1 MKVNKD
7 ANGYTF
13 AFSII
18 LVIVVGVIL
27 SSLSI
32 GLGPLKKANVEVKK
46 KMNILSALG
55 VESTRKDGSDKYEQF
70 VNDSYV
76 ISHNGVLQENLPEEK
91 QAFSLDVQKQFRDK
105 TIKLEDRLYPIFE
118 AEKEGE
124 ILYVLPVVGK
134 GLWGPIWGFIALADD
149 FETIVGTSFDHKG
162 ETPGLGAEISQS
174 FFENRYNGEKIANNG
189 SFTEIK
195 VVQNGS
201 GFEDQKVDGITG
213 GTITSKGVE
222 KMVNE
227 TMEVYYKYFSK
238 NK

>member
-7 ANGYTF
+7 GNGYTF

-32 GLGPLKKANVEVKK
+32 GLKPLKKANVEVKK
-46 KMNILSALG
+46 KMSILSALG
-55 VESTRKDGSDKYEQF
+55 VESTRKDGSDKYEKYIK
-70 VNDSYV
+70 DSYV

-105 TIKLEDRLYPIFE
+105 TIKVEDRLYPIFE
-118 AEKEGE
+118 AEKDGTT
-124 ILYVLPVVGK
+124 LFVLPVVGK
-134 GLWGPIWGFIALADD
+134 GLWGPIWGFVALADD
-149 FETIVGTSFDHKG
+149 YETIVGTSFDHKG
-162 ETPGLGAEISQS
+162 ETPGLGAEIAQS
-174 FFENRYNGEKIANNG
+174 FFEDRYIDEKIAING
-189 SFTEIK
+189 SFTPIS

>member
-1 MKVNKD
+1 MQINKD
-7 ANGYTF
+7 GNGYTF

-46 KMNILSALG
+46 KMSILSAIG
-55 VESTRKDGSDKYEQF
+55 IESNRKDGSEKYDKYIL
-70 VNDSYV
+70 DSYV
-76 ISHNGVLQENLPEEK
+76 ISHNGVLQEDLPVEK
-91 QAFSLDVQKQFRDK
+91 QAFNLDVQKQNRDK
-105 TIKLEDRLYPIFE
+105 NIEIEDRLYPIFE

-124 ILYVLPVVGK
+124 KLFVLPVVGK
-134 GLWGPIWGFIALADD
+134 GLWGPIWGFVALSDD
-149 FETIVGTSFDHKG
+149 YETIVGTSFDHKG
-162 ETPGLGAEISQS
+162 ETPGLGAEIAQS
-174 FFENRYNGEKIANNG
+174 FFEDRYIGEKIAING
-189 SFTEIK
+189 SFTPIQ
-195 VVQNGS
+195 VVKDGS
-201 GFEDQKVDGITG
+201 GADAQKVDGITG

-227 TMEVYYKYFSK
+227 TMKVYYKYFSK

>member
-7 ANGYTF
+7 GNGYTF

-55 VESTRKDGSDKYEQF
+55 VESTRKDGSEKYDQF
-70 VNDSYV
+70 ILDSYV
-76 ISHNGVLQENLPEEK
+76 ISHDGTLQENLPEEK
-91 QAFSLDVQKQFRDK
+91 QAFSLDVQKQNRDK
-105 TIKLEDRLYPIFE
+105 TVQVNDRLYPIFE
-118 AEKEGE
+118 AEKDGE
-124 ILYVLPVVGK
+124 KLFVLPVVGK

-149 FETIVGTSFDHKG
+149 YETIVGTSFDHKG

-189 SFTEIK
+189 SFTPIK

>member
-55 VESTRKDGSDKYEQF
+55 VESTRKDGSDKYEEYIK
-70 VNDSYV
+70 DSYV
-76 ISHNGVLQENLPEEK
+76 ISHTGVLQENLPEEK

-105 TIKLEDRLYPIFE
+105 TVKESDRLYPIFE
-118 AEKEGE
+118 AEKDGKK
-124 ILYVLPVVGK
+124 LYVLPVVGK
-134 GLWGPIWGFIALADD
+134 GLWGPIWGFVALADD
-149 FETIVGTSFDHKG
+149 YETIVGTSFDHKG

-189 SFTEIK
+189 TFTPIA

-201 GFEDQKVDGITG
+201 GSETQKVDGITG

-222 KMVNE
+222 RMVNE

>member
-7 ANGYTF
+7 GNGYTF

-55 VESTRKDGSDKYEQF
+55 VESTRKDGSEKYDQF
-70 VNDSYV
+70 ILDSYV
-76 ISHNGVLQENLPEEK
+76 ISHDGTLQENLPLEK
-91 QAFSLDVQKQFRDK
+91 QAFSLDVQKQNRDK
-105 TIKLEDRLYPIFE
+105 TVQVNDRLYPIFE
-118 AEKEGE
+118 AEKDGE
-124 ILYVLPVVGK
+124 KLFVLPVVGK

-149 FETIVGTSFDHKG
+149 YETIVGTSFDHKG

-189 SFTEIK
+189 SFTPIK

>member
-27 SSLSI
+27 SSLSL
-32 GLGPLKKANVEVKK
+32 GLKDRKDANVAVKK

-55 VESTRKDGSDKYEQF
+55 VESTRKDGAEKYEQY
-70 VNDSYV
+70 VKDSYV
-76 ISHNGVLQENLPEEK
+76 ISHSGVLQENLPEEK

-105 TIKLEDRLYPIFE
+105 TVSESDRLYPIFE
-118 AEKEGE
+118 AEKDGE
-124 ILYVLPVVGK
+124 KLYVLPVVGK
-134 GLWGPIWGFIALADD
+134 GLWGPIWGFVALADD

-174 FFENRYNGEKIANNG
+174 FFESRYNGEKIAHDG
-189 SFTEIK
+189 VFTPIM
-195 VVQNGS
+195 VVQNGTGS
-201 GFEDQKVDGITG
+201 ETQKVDGITG

-222 KMVNE
+222 RMVNE

>member
-55 VESTRKDGSDKYEQF
+55 VESTRKDGSEKYDKYITE
-70 VNDSYV
+70 SYV
-76 ISHNGVLQENLPEEK
+76 ISHSGNLQENLPAEK

-105 TIKLEDRLYPIFE
+105 TVKVTDRLYPIFE
-118 AEKEGE
+118 AEKDGE
-124 ILYVLPVVGK
+124 KLFVLPVVGK
-134 GLWGPIWGFIALADD
+134 GLWGPIWGFVALADD
-149 FETIVGTSFDHKG
+149 YETIVGTSFDHKG

-174 FFENRYNGEKIANNG
+174 FFENRYNGEKIASNG
-189 SFTEIK
+189 TFTPIS

-201 GFEDQKVDGITG
+201 GSESQKVDGITG

-222 KMVNE
+222 RMVNE

>member
-13 AFSII
+13 AFSIV
-18 LVIVVGVIL
+18 LVIVVGVVL
-27 SSLSI
+27 SSLSL
-32 GLGPLKKANVEVKK
+32 GLKDRKDANVEVKK

-55 VESTRKDGSDKYEQF
+55 VESTRKDGSEKYEKF
-70 VNDSYV
+70 ILDSYV
-76 ISHNGVLQENLPEEK
+76 ISHDGVLQENLPVEK

-118 AEKEGE
+118 SKKDGD
-124 ILYVLPVVGK
+124 ILFVLPVVGK

-149 FETIVGTSFDHKG
+149 YETIVGTSFDHKG

-174 FFENRYNGEKIANNG
+174 FFEDRYIGEKIVING
-189 SFTEIK
+189 DFTPIS

-227 TMEVYYKYFSK
+227 TMKVYYKYFSK

>member
-1 MKVNKD
+1 MAVNKD
-7 ANGYTF
+7 GNGYTF
-13 AFSII
+13 AFSIV
-18 LVIVVGVIL
+18 LVIVVGVVL

-55 VESTRKDGSDKYEQF
+55 VESTRKDGSEKYEKF
-70 VNDSYV
+70 ILDSYV
-76 ISHNGVLQENLPEEK
+76 ISHDGVLQENLPVEK

-118 AEKEGE
+118 SKKDGD
-124 ILYVLPVVGK
+124 ILFVLPVVGK

-149 FETIVGTSFDHKG
+149 YETIVGTSFDHKG

-174 FFENRYNGEKIANNG
+174 FFEDRYIGEKIVING
-189 SFTEIK
+189 DFTPIS

-227 TMEVYYKYFSK
+227 TMKVYYKYFSK